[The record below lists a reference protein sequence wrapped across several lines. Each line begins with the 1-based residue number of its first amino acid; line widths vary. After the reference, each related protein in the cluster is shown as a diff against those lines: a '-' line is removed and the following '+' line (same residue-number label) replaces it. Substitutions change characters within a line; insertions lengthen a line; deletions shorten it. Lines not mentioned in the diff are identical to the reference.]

1 MGETYEF
8 LKECGI
14 FYLATD
20 EDGQPRVRPF
30 GAVDIFEDKLY
41 IQTGRVK
48 PVCGSA
54 DGPCW
59 TPESRPRRTCWRPIP
74 G

>member
-14 FYLATD
+14 FYPATD

-30 GAVDIFEDKLY
+30 GAVDLFE
-41 IQTGRVK
+41 TG
-48 PVCGSA
+48 A
-54 DGPCW
+54 
-59 TPESRPRRTCWRPIP
+59 TSRPAGSSPFP
-74 G
+74 GR